1 MKKILIPFCSVVLV
15 LALSLEAKGL
25 SKKELGEEILVKID
39 FQGQGVTTKNVNQK
53 LGNISYK
60 LFGGKVKINLRYQDE
75 TILKQLEALKVRNL
89 TKVER
94 DYQAILTRFGLEE
107 DLEKMKRV
115 GAPLAEITVLIHK
128 EDYQM
133 LQKKDF
139 LVSPI

>member
-1 MKKILIPFCSVVLV
+1 M
-15 LALSLEAKGL
+15 
-25 SKKELGEEILVKID
+25 
-39 FQGQGVTTKNVNQK
+39 
-53 LGNISYK
+53 
-60 LFGGKVKINLRYQDE
+60 
-75 TILKQLEALKVRNL
+75 EALKVRNL